1 MTKFKMLVV
10 AALAL
15 TLCASSVVAN
25 AQDAPKKA
33 KNVIVFLGDGN
44 GFNSEALG
52 TWYHHGEGL
61 GAESYQKFPV
71 VMASAPFMLHKH
83 SDGTVEWDPV
93 KDPEKNMGYVPKEFW
108 KDMDGAKWR
117 PTNTETT
124 DSGASATAFNT
135 GVKTLNSYICM
146 DPQGNKLENFADLNY
161 KAGRSVGIVST
172 DQISHATPAASSAH
186 NINRGHYEEISK
198 EQINELPLTVLMG
211 SGHPYYDNGKKRD
224 KDPDKLDYKFV
235 GGREVWDAVS
245 KNEGY
250 KGWTFIDDRPQFAE
264 LAAATP
270 DKKAELPKKL
280 LGICRTTGDV
290 PAIDGCIEDP
300 NFTAEHYGQ
309 EAVDHLPTLAEMTL
323 ATLNILSQNENGF
336 YAMIEGGNID
346 HANHA
351 NNAPKSCRE
360 HVAFANAIDA
370 AIDWIEKYSSWD
382 ETLVIVTADH
392 ETGQIWGEG
401 TYDDVDGNGKWSKED
416 EFLGFQPV
424 PKTEKGKYPAVQY
437 GSGSH
442 TNALVPCYIKGAGA
456 EYAKEFVRGNDA
468 KAGEFWG
475 FSGDFIFNSDIFN
488 IMMKASGISR

>member
-52 TWYHHGEGL
+52 TWYRHGEGL
-61 GAESYQKFPV
+61 GAESYHKFPV

-161 KAGRSVGIVST
+161 KAGRAVGIVST
-172 DQISHATPAASSAH
+172 DQISHATPAGSSAH

-270 DKKAELPKKL
+270 DKKTELPKKL